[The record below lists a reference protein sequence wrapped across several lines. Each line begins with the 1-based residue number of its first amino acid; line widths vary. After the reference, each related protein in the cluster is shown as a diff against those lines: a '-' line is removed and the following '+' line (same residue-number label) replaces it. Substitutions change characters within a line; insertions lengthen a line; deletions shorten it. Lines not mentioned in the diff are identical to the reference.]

1 METSIRKM
9 AQDAQ
14 LVMFHNDWKWALTG
28 ELKVPSIDEVESMIH
43 RLIGI
48 ANANEKDQSTA
59 ACGRLV
65 VTKDTCNAHKAIT
78 VALELGGIINDRNA

>member
-14 LVMFHNDWKWALTG
+14 LVMFHNDWKWVMTG
-28 ELKVPSIDEVESMIH
+28 EYKVPSIDEVESMIH
-43 RLIGI
+43 QLIGVAK
-48 ANANEKDQSTA
+48 ANVNDQSVA

-65 VTKDTCNAHKAIT
+65 VTKDISQTHKVIS
-78 VALELGGIINDRNA
+78 VALELGGIPNDNA